1 MDTNDFIEMDLQLGE
16 AQSEIKRL
24 KEELAAKDRRIEALQ
39 ELFQDIIKTAQ
50 RSYSQGSERTGRLP
64 QPSGKEVS
72 KEAF

>member
-24 KEELAAKDRRIEALQ
+24 KEELAARDRRIEELQ

-50 RSYSQGSERTGRLP
+50 RSYSQGAERTRRLP
-64 QPSGKEVS
+64 RPGEKEIS

>member
-24 KEELAAKDRRIEALQ
+24 KEELAARDRRIEELQ

-50 RSYSQGSERTGRLP
+50 RSYSQGTERTRRLP
-64 QPSGKEVS
+64 RPGEKEIS